1 MRELASYEIDCVA
14 GGWVC
19 PPPDIPGNPG
29 NFKPVGNAGETP
41 SGNPNF
47 ITGGSVDPNNSQNGR
62 AGNSAQ

>member
-14 GGWVC
+14 AGGLVC
-19 PPPDIPGNPG
+19 PTPDVPGNPG

-41 SGNPNF
+41 SGNFNF
-47 ITGGSVDPNNSQNGR
+47 IFGGEHQGFDGR

>member
-14 GGWVC
+14 GGWA
-19 PPPDIPGNPG
+19 DIPGNPG

-41 SGNPNF
+41 SGNQNF
-47 ITGGSVDPNNSQNGR
+47 ISGGSVDPSNPENGR